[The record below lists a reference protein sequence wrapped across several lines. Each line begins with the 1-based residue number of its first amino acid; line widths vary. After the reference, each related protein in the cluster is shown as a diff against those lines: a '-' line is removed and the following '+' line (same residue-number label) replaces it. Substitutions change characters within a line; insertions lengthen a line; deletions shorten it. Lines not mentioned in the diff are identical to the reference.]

1 MIAINV
7 VQCVCVIFSLV
18 CLGQTIKR
26 DASNFDK
33 VLFGVFCFIFL
44 MLCVGLQGV
53 R

>member
-1 MIAINV
+1 MIAFNV
-7 VQCVCVIFSLV
+7 VQCTCVIFSLV

-33 VLFGVFCFIFL
+33 VLFGVFCFLFL
-44 MLCVGLQGV
+44 ILCIGLQEV

>member
-7 VQCVCVIFSLV
+7 VQCACVLFSLV

>member
-1 MIAINV
+1 MIATTI
-7 VQCVCVIFSLV
+7 VQCVCVVFSLV

-33 VLFGVFCFIFL
+33 VLFGIFCYAFL

>member
-1 MIAINV
+1 MIATIV
-7 VQCVCVIFSLV
+7 VQCACVLFSLV

-33 VLFGVFCFIFL
+33 ALFGVFCFLFL

>member
-1 MIAINV
+1 MIATTI
-7 VQCVCVIFSLV
+7 VQCACVIFSLV

-33 VLFGVFCFIFL
+33 ALFGAFCFLFL

>member
-1 MIAINV
+1 MIATTI
-7 VQCVCVIFSLV
+7 VQCACVIFSLV

-26 DASNFDK
+26 GASNFDK
-33 VLFGVFCFIFL
+33 VLFGIFCYTFL

>member
-1 MIAINV
+1 MIAISV

>member
-7 VQCVCVIFSLV
+7 VQCVCVVFSLV

>member
-33 VLFGVFCFIFL
+33 VLFGIFCFLFL

>member
-7 VQCVCVIFSLV
+7 VQCTCVIFSLV
-18 CLGQTIKR
+18 CLGQAIKR
-26 DASNFDK
+26 DATNFDK
-33 VLFGVFCFIFL
+33 ALFGVFCFLFL